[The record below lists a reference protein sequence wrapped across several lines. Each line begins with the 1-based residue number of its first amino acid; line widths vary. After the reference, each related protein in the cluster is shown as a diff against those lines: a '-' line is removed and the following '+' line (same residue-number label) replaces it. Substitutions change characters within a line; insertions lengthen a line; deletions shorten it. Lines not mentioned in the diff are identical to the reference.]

1 MPGLSITD
9 GKDIGQ
15 LIIVKYP
22 LVLKRRVFWT
32 VQIGTKKADKWV
44 PGHLMSDTHLF
55 ADDTLRLGDGL
66 TMPLS
71 ADDVYGDMSEI
82 VTGAKPGRQNEQERI
97 VYTHAGTGIHDIAI
111 AKVAYTRAKEQG
123 IGTRVRLI

>member
-22 LVLKRRVFWT
+22 LLLKRRVLWT
-32 VQIGTKKADKWV
+32 VKIGTKKADKWV
-44 PGHLMSDTHLF
+44 LGHLMSDTHLF
-55 ADDTLRLGDGL
+55 VDDTLRLGDGL

-71 ADDVYGDMSEI
+71 ADDRYGDMSEI
-82 VTGAKPGRQNEQERI
+82 VTGAKPGRQNEQGCI
-97 VYTHAGTGIHDIAI
+97 LVYTRGNEHPRHSHSKSSLHKG
-111 AKVAYTRAKEQG
+111 K
-123 IGTRVRLI
+123 GTRYRYQG